1 MQAVRATEDLLLEYE
16 DRIQKV
22 TLIPSEGGV
31 FEVSVNGD
39 LVFSKYRL
47 GRHAEPGEL
56 VQKVGEKLG
65 V

>member
-1 MQAVRATEDLLLEYE
+1 MLEFE

-56 VQKVGEKLG
+56 IQKVGEKLG

>member
-1 MQAVRATEDLLLEYE
+1 LIEFEE
-16 DRIQKV
+16 RIQKV

-47 GRHAEPGEL
+47 GRQAEPGEL

-65 V
+65 G

>member
-1 MQAVRATEDLLLEYE
+1 MFEFEE
-16 DRIQKV
+16 RIDKV

-56 VQKVGEKLG
+56 VRKVGEKLG
-65 V
+65 AI

>member
-1 MQAVRATEDLLLEYE
+1 MFEFEEQIE
-16 DRIQKV
+16 KV
-22 TLIPSEGGV
+22 TLIPSDGGV
-31 FEVSVNGD
+31 FEVSVDGD

-65 V
+65 AG

>member
-1 MQAVRATEDLLLEYE
+1 LFEFEE
-16 DRIQKV
+16 RIDKV

-56 VQKVGEKLG
+56 VRKVGEKLG
-65 V
+65 AI

>member
-1 MQAVRATEDLLLEYE
+1 LLEFE
-16 DRIQKV
+16 DRIEKV

-56 VQKVGEKLG
+56 IQKVGEKLG

>member
-1 MQAVRATEDLLLEYE
+1 MLKFE

-31 FEVSVNGD
+31 FEVSVDGD

-56 VQKVGEKLG
+56 IQKVGEKLG

>member
-1 MQAVRATEDLLLEYE
+1 MIEFEE
-16 DRIQKV
+16 RIQKV

-65 V
+65 A

>member
-1 MQAVRATEDLLLEYE
+1 M
-16 DRIQKV
+16 

-31 FEVSVNGD
+31 FEVSVDGE

-56 VQKVGEKLG
+56 VRKVGEKLPPA
-65 V
+65 

>member
-1 MQAVRATEDLLLEYE
+1 MLEFE
-16 DRIQKV
+16 ERIEKL

-31 FEVSVNGD
+31 FEVSVNGE

-65 V
+65 AG

>member
-1 MQAVRATEDLLLEYE
+1 M
-16 DRIQKV
+16 

-31 FEVSVNGD
+31 FEVSVDGE

-56 VQKVGEKLG
+56 IQKVGDKLG
-65 V
+65 G